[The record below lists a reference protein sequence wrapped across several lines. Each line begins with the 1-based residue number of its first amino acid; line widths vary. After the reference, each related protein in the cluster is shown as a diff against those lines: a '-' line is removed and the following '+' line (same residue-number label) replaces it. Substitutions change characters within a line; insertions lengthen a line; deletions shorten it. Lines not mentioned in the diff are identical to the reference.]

1 MMSVIIRDE
10 RIKIYCEFYLGIVN
24 IVNER
29 RSISWFF
36 LHFLFHSY
44 DNWCACVRVCVCAG
58 VRACVTFL
66 F

>member
-29 RSISWFF
+29 RSISCFF

-44 DNWCACVRVCVCAG
+44 DNLCAG